1 MSDTSVADGAAL
13 PASADKPVTEAGPG
27 SGSVIPS
34 ANFALPFN
42 LGALV
47 DSARKGDIA
56 LALGVMTILVVLIM
70 PMPSFALDLFLAVSL
85 IFSVLI
91 LMTALFIQTPLEF
104 SSFPTVLLI
113 ATMMRLA
120 LNLAST
126 RLILA
131 DGHEGG
137 DAAGHVIEAFGTF
150 VMHGN
155 FVIGLI
161 VFAILVIVNFI
172 VITKGSGRIAEV
184 AARFTLDAMPGK
196 QMAIDADLSA
206 GLISEDEARERRKTL
221 EDESSFFGAMDGAS
235 KFVRGDAIAG
245 LLITFI
251 NIIGGIIIG
260 IAQQGLT
267 FAEAGEVYTLLTVGD
282 GLVSQIP
289 ALIVSTAAGL
299 LVSKAG
305 VRGAADKALVNQLS
319 GYPKALGMSSFVMVV
334 LSLLPGMPML
344 PFLALAAGAGYL
356 AYSADRGHKVEA
368 AQQVAKEIEAA
379 QPTEP
384 ADPPISDA
392 LKMDDIRIELGYG
405 LLPLINGPDGKD
417 QLTEQIKALRR
428 QLAGDM
434 GFVMPPVRILDNVS
448 LSGNDYLIKVK
459 EVDAGNGTL
468 FPNQFMVMDPEG
480 RDIDL
485 PGHRTTEPTFGL
497 PATWIE
503 RTMREEASIRG
514 YTVVDPATV
523 VSTHLTEVLKGHVS
537 ELLSYS
543 DVQKLLS
550 DLPGE
555 TAKLVEDIVPSQ
567 ITVSGIQRVL
577 QLLLEERVSIR
588 DLATI
593 LEGVADI
600 VGVTRNPKTILEHVR
615 ARLARQICALNQAPG
630 GYLPLITL
638 SPKWEQAFAEALV
651 GDGED
656 RQLAMAPSELQ
667 DFVTDVRDKF
677 EESALLGEVPVL
689 LTSPAIRP
697 FVRSI
702 VERFRPHTTVM
713 SQAEI
718 HSRAKLKTVA
728 VI

>member
-1 MSDTSVADGAAL
+1 MSDTSVAAGASLPANSAAGS
-13 PASADKPVTEAGPG
+13 PASASDQTSGFGLSFSPQSLMEA
-27 SGSVIPS
+27 
-34 ANFALPFN
+34 
-42 LGALV
+42 
-47 DSARKGDIA
+47 ARKGDIA
-56 LALGVMTILVVLIM
+56 LAVGVIMILVVMIM
-70 PMPSFALDLFLAVSL
+70 PMPAFALDLFLAVSL

-91 LMTALFIQTPLEF
+91 LMTALFIKTPLEF
-104 SSFPTVLLI
+104 SAFPTVLLI

-131 DGHEGG
+131 NGHEGG
-137 DAAGHVIEAFGTF
+137 DAAGHVIEAFGSF
-150 VMHGN
+150 VMRGN
-155 FVIGLI
+155 FIIGLI
-161 VFAILVIVNFI
+161 VFAILIIVNFI

-196 QMAIDADLSA
+196 QMAVDADLSA
-206 GLISEDEARERRKTL
+206 GLITEDEARERRKTL

-245 LLITFI
+245 LMITFI

-260 IAQQGLT
+260 MTQQGMS
-267 FAEAGEVYTLLTVGD
+267 FGAAGEAYTLLTVGD

-289 ALIVSTAAGL
+289 ALIVSTAAGF

-305 VRGAADKALVNQLS
+305 VHGAADKALIKQLS

-334 LSLLPGMPML
+334 LAFLPGMPVL
-344 PFLALAAGAGYL
+344 PFMALAGGAGYL
-356 AYSADRGHKVEA
+356 AYRAGKDQEQVIVEQQIQEAKA
-368 AQQVAKEIEAA
+368 A
-379 QPTEP
+379 EP
-384 ADPPISDA
+384 APPPETPIADA
-392 LKMDDIRIELGYG
+392 LKMDHIRIELGYG
-405 LLPLINGPDGKD
+405 LLPLINGPDGRD
-417 QLTEQIKALRR
+417 LLTDQIKALRR

-448 LSGNDYLIKVK
+448 LAGNDYVIKIK
-459 EVDAGNGTL
+459 EVDAGSGTL

-480 RDIDL
+480 GAIDL
-485 PGHRTTEPTFGL
+485 PGHQTTEPTFGL

-503 RTMREEASIRG
+503 RNLREEASVRG

-543 DVQKLLS
+543 DVQKLLNE
-550 DLPGE
+550 LPE
-555 TAKLVEDIVPSQ
+555 DIAKLLEDIVPAQ
-567 ITVSGIQRVL
+567 ISVSAIQRVL
-577 QLLLEERVSIR
+577 QSLLEERISIR
-588 DLATI
+588 DLPTI
-593 LEGVADI
+593 LEGIADV
-600 VGVTRNPKTILEHVR
+600 VGTTRNPQAMTEHVR
-615 ARLARQICALNQAPG
+615 GRLARQICAMNQAPG

-638 SPKWEQAFAEALV
+638 SPKWEQAFAEAIV

-656 RQLAMAPSELQ
+656 RQLAMAPSDLQ
-667 DFVTDVRDKF
+667 TFVTLVRDRF
-677 EESALLGEVPVL
+677 EEAALQGEIPVL
-689 LTSPAIRP
+689 LTSPGIRP

-702 VERFRPHTTVM
+702 VERFRAHTTVM
-713 SQAEI
+713 GQNEVHA
-718 HSRAKLKTVA
+718 RAKLKTVA